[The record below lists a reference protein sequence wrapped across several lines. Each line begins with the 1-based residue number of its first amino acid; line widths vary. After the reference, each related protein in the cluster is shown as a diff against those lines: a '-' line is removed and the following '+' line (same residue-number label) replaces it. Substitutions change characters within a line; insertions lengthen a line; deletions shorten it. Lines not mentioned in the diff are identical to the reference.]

1 MKERD
6 TLLAIHF
13 LAQPQLMIPRKIY
26 ADLKNDLF
34 KGKAILLFGSRQVG
48 KTTLAEQ
55 LLKDYAAQTLFMNG
69 DDPDDRVA
77 LANVGLADLRLII
90 GDKTIVFIDEAQRIE
105 NIGLTIK
112 QITDRIP
119 GVQVI
124 ATGSSSFDLAN
135 KINEPLTGRKYEYE
149 LYPLSFAEMVAQHG
163 WLTEKRLLQHRM
175 VYGYYPEVIQ
185 QSNINDSTRVL
196 KALAK
201 SYLYKDILAYEGLQK
216 PQLLEKLLKALALQ
230 VGSEVSFNELAR
242 TISSN
247 PHTIEKYIDLLEKA
261 YVVFRLPAYSRN
273 VRNEIRKGKKI
284 YFYDNGIRNAIID
297 TFTPLDSRVDT
308 GALWENFLLSERAKH
323 LAYQND
329 FATGRYFWRT
339 AQQQEIDYIEETGDS
354 LTAWEF
360 KWSEK
365 KRVRFPQLFLKA
377 YPHSQTLR
385 VSPDDF
391 AAFVGLG
398 DNTE

>member
-1 MKERD
+1 
-6 TLLAIHF
+6 
-13 LAQPQLMIPRKIY
+13 MIPRKIFP
-26 ADLKNDLF
+26 DLQNDLF

-55 LLKDYAAQTLFMNG
+55 LLKDHMTNTLFMNG
-69 DDPDDRVA
+69 DDPDDREA

-90 GDKTIVFIDEAQRIE
+90 GNKTILFIDEAQRIE

-112 QITDRIP
+112 QITDRIQ

-149 LYPLSFAEMVAQHG
+149 LFPLSFAEMAAHHG

-175 VYGYYPEVIQ
+175 VYGYYPEVVQQ
-185 QSNINDSTRVL
+185 QSISDSTRVL
-196 KALAK
+196 NALAK

-242 TISSN
+242 TIGSN
-247 PHTIEKYIDLLEKA
+247 PHTVEKYIDLLEKA

-273 VRNEIRKGKKI
+273 VRNEIKKGKKV
-284 YFYDNGIRNAIID
+284 YFYDNGIRNAIIN

-308 GALWENFLLSERAKH
+308 GALWENFLISERAKY
-323 LAYQND
+323 LAYQNN

-339 AQQQEIDYIEETGDS
+339 TQQQEIDYLEETGEN
-354 LTAWEF
+354 LAAWEF
-360 KWSEK
+360 KWSAK
-365 KRVRFPQLFLKA
+365 KRVRFPESFLKA
-377 YPHSQTLR
+377 YPHSETHR

-391 AAFVGLG
+391 SSFVGLDKSTG
-398 DNTE
+398 

>member
-112 QITDRIP
+112 QITDRIA

-216 PQLLEKLLKALALQ
+216 PQLLEKLQK
-230 VGSEVSFNELAR
+230 
-242 TISSN
+242 
-247 PHTIEKYIDLLEKA
+247 
-261 YVVFRLPAYSRN
+261 
-273 VRNEIRKGKKI
+273 
-284 YFYDNGIRNAIID
+284 
-297 TFTPLDSRVDT
+297 
-308 GALWENFLLSERAKH
+308 
-323 LAYQND
+323 
-329 FATGRYFWRT
+329 
-339 AQQQEIDYIEETGDS
+339 
-354 LTAWEF
+354 
-360 KWSEK
+360 
-365 KRVRFPQLFLKA
+365 
-377 YPHSQTLR
+377 
-385 VSPDDF
+385 
-391 AAFVGLG
+391 LG
-398 DNTE
+398 